1 METSNDLEEKKENEK
16 WKGEI
21 KPYSSELQK
30 DFFLFCKKMWPQLG
44 RPWDPEKFQK
54 DLLDIPGI
62 YQKDGGNFWI
72 ARTEEEIV
80 GCAGLKALNP
90 EMAEFV
96 RFYVLAENRG
106 QKIGAELLH
115 TALHAAMQGNFKQV
129 VLDTDSKKSV
139 RAIEVFTSVGFKEIP
154 PYKETPFSDLFFG
167 LDLKNFICPFCK
179 S

>member
-1 METSNDLEEKKENEK
+1 MEISNDLEEKKENER

-21 KPYSSELQK
+21 ISFTPEFQRK
-30 DFFLFCKKMWPQLG
+30 FFLFCEKMWPQLG

-72 ARTEEEIV
+72 ARTEEEIE
-80 GCAGLKALNP
+80 GCAGLKALNS
-90 EMAEFV
+90 ERAEFV
-96 RFYVLAENRG
+96 RFYVLAEKRG

-115 TALHAAMQGNFKQV
+115 TALHAAMEGNFKQV
-129 VLDTDSKKSV
+129 VLDTDSKKSLK
-139 RAIEVFTSVGFKEIP
+139 AIELFSSIGFKEIP
-154 PYKETPFSDLFFG
+154 PYKETPFSDLFLG
-167 LDLKNFICPFCK
+167 LDLDNFTCPFCK